1 MYPDTV
7 EYFPPSAPSQRGN
20 LIQVSF
26 LVDSNHAGDKIIR
39 HSQSG
44 IILCSNKAPIVW
56 YYNRDTTVES
66 STFGSEFV
74 ALRVASEIIISLS
87 YRFLVFSVPILGHT
101 DILFD
106 NEALCN
112 NTAFSK

>member
-87 YRFLVFSVPILGHT
+87 YRF
-101 DILFD
+101 
-106 NEALCN
+106 
-112 NTAFSK
+112 